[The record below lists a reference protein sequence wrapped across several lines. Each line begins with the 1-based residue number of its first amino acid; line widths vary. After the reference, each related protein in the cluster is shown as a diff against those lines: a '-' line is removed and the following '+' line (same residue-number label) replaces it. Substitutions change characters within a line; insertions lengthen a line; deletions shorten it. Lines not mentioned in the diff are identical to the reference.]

1 MALNIAVTGLM
12 NKRAQVPCQ
21 LLWRPAV
28 AARLQSKL
36 CQPPRMFS
44 TTVSTNLTPSV
55 ILITS
60 SSSRRRRRRRQWA
73 STSWTRG
80 SEPCRRKLAFPADEQ
95 GKLGTAGC
103 SSAALFGYV
112 AKTEKRLEKY
122 IKSVVGLDP
131 ENKPEDSIPFARYVL
146 VWKACR
152 K

>member
-1 MALNIAVTGLM
+1 MGIDKLDPRFRAMPSEAGVS
-12 NKRAQVPCQ
+12 RAQ
-21 LLWRPAV
+21 
-28 AARLQSKL
+28 
-36 CQPPRMFS
+36 
-44 TTVSTNLTPSV
+44 
-55 ILITS
+55 
-60 SSSRRRRRRRQWA
+60 
-73 STSWTRG
+73 
-80 SEPCRRKLAFPADEQ
+80 Q

-146 VWKACR
+146 VWEACR